1 MSNRMSAGDMQV
13 HILDLMSQ
21 QRYKSSERSQTLR
34 AVSIETWH
42 SLHISCCSLTSPYP
56 SLHPLPT
63 GLIFFFISVLSPKQL
78 FSPLPPPHPAPPCL
92 RLESHWALAATH
104 RAAQIRGCN
113 SRPFLCPCAVQLHNQ
128 ICHPNLQGHVTLI
141 SRKAKW
147 FNHVFSGLPQFGS
160 PYLIHL
166 MDTRRRYLRGT
177 GKQRT
182 FFLTSDFFYFF
193 LPVRRRFSKRVP
205 CDSPVLKTE
214 GTMGGE
220 REITIIV

>member
-78 FSPLPPPHPAPPCL
+78 FSPLPHLTLPHPVSVLNPTEHWL
-92 RLESHWALAATH
+92 RLTGRLRSVAATRGH
-104 RAAQIRGCN
+104 FCAHVLFSCTIKFVILISKGTLLSSLAKRSDSTMSSLGCRSLGVHTWYTWWIRGDGICGELGN
-113 SRPFLCPCAVQLHNQ
+113 SGHFFSHQTFSIFSSPCVEDLARESL
-128 ICHPNLQGHVTLI
+128 VTRL
-141 SRKAKW
+141 S
-147 FNHVFSGLPQFGS
+147 
-160 PYLIHL
+160 
-166 MDTRRRYLRGT
+166 
-177 GKQRT
+177 
-182 FFLTSDFFYFF
+182 
-193 LPVRRRFSKRVP
+193 
-205 CDSPVLKTE
+205 
-214 GTMGGE
+214 
-220 REITIIV
+220 